1 VRSAPDHQADD
12 RLATIVQPPTG
23 PIIRPA
29 SPHRRRPTRK
39 QIRRRRAGV
48 ALAIVAVVAVA
59 WFAWPFGGGGQT
71 NANEGT
77 GQPSSGG
84 GDGNGD
90 GGGHGDGVVG
100 PDSPIKHVVF
110 IVKENRTFNNYF
122 ATYGHGAEGATK
134 GGTLTCTDGV
144 CTPGPDYVLK
154 PAPDVP
160 PHDITHGFSSGL
172 YSINGGAMNGFNIIG
187 SGEDMSGYTY
197 FDRSGLPNYWAYADR
212 FVLADHFFTSMFG
225 PTFPEHLYTVA
236 AQAQGI
242 VDNKSTTDHPGS
254 YCDDPTEFTPHF
266 RDDLT
271 DAQKKKIMKYEEN
284 YTNDFPN
291 MIYKINPFWENIRT
305 CINVKTLPDLLEK
318 AGIDWK
324 YYANEDQW
332 MNALQAIRHVRFN
345 PEMWAKV
352 QPPENFIQ
360 DVKAG
365 KLPSVSWLIPPES
378 YNEHPG
384 AGVSVCA
391 GENWT
396 VTQINAIMRSDDW
409 ASTAIVVVWDDFGGF
424 YDPVVPPHYDIM
436 GLGPRTPA
444 LIISPYTRTGD
455 NPDGGYVD
463 DTDYE
468 FSSVLRFIEDL
479 HGLKQLTDRDAQA
492 SPLAGAFDFSQP
504 PNLKPLV
511 LKLRDDCPY
520 GTSFSEML
528 PGSPAVEGVGVP
540 WG

>member
-1 VRSAPDHQADD
+1 
-12 RLATIVQPPTG
+12 
-23 PIIRPA
+23 
-29 SPHRRRPTRK
+29 
-39 QIRRRRAGV
+39 
-48 ALAIVAVVAVA
+48 
-59 WFAWPFGGGGQT
+59 
-71 NANEGT
+71 
-77 GQPSSGG
+77 
-84 GDGNGD
+84 
-90 GGGHGDGVVG
+90 
-100 PDSPIKHVVF
+100 
-110 IVKENRTFNNYF
+110 
-122 ATYGHGAEGATK
+122 
-134 GGTLTCTDGV
+134 
-144 CTPGPDYVLK
+144 
-154 PAPDVP
+154 
-160 PHDITHGFSSGL
+160 
-172 YSINGGAMNGFNIIG
+172 MNGYNIIG

-236 AQAQGI
+236 AQAKGI

-271 DAQKKKIMKYEEN
+271 DAEEQKIMEYEEN
-284 YTNDFPN
+284 YTNNFPN

-365 KLPSVSWLIPPES
+365 ELPAVSWLVPPES

-396 VTQINAIMRSDDW
+396 VAQINAIMRSDYW
-409 ASTAIVVVWDDFGGF
+409 ADDGDRGRLGRLRRVLR
-424 YDPVVPPHYDIM
+424 PGRAAALRHH
-436 GLGPRTPA
+436 GPRA
-444 LIISPYTRTGD
+444 AD
-455 NPDGGYVD
+455 
-463 DTDYE
+463 
-468 FSSVLRFIEDL
+468 
-479 HGLKQLTDRDAQA
+479 
-492 SPLAGAFDFSQP
+492 AGADHLARTRARATTP
-504 PNLKPLV
+504 
-511 LKLRDDCPY
+511 RAA
-520 GTSFSEML
+520 TSTTPSTSS
-528 PGSPAVEGVGVP
+528 PRSCGSSRTSTGSSS
-540 WG
+540 

>member
-1 VRSAPDHQADD
+1 M
-12 RLATIVQPPTG
+12 
-23 PIIRPA
+23 
-29 SPHRRRPTRK
+29 
-39 QIRRRRAGV
+39 

-144 CTPGPDYVLK
+144 CTPGPDYALK

-271 DAQKKKIMKYEEN
+271 DAQKKKIMKYEDN

-384 AGVSVCA
+384 RRRLGVRRR
-391 GENWT
+391 E
-396 VTQINAIMRSDDW
+396 
-409 ASTAIVVVWDDFGGF
+409 
-424 YDPVVPPHYDIM
+424 
-436 GLGPRTPA
+436 L
-444 LIISPYTRTGD
+444 
-455 NPDGGYVD
+455 
-463 DTDYE
+463 
-468 FSSVLRFIEDL
+468 
-479 HGLKQLTDRDAQA
+479 DRDADQRDHA
-492 SPLAGAFDFSQP
+492 ERRLGLDRDRRRLGRLRRVLRPGRPPALRHHGSRAAHARVDHLAVHAHG
-504 PNLKPLV
+504 
-511 LKLRDDCPY
+511 
-520 GTSFSEML
+520 
-528 PGSPAVEGVGVP
+528 
-540 WG
+540 